1 MSDDEIRKKHNRAR
15 LEKEYESVF
24 NQASQNK
31 INSSET
37 KKKASLGKRF
47 MKKVYKDVLIPSAT
61 NAAKTVVQ
69 NYLTNFGNDLVN
81 TKKSVPK
88 KTKIDNVDIN
98 KLTDS
103 ELQDV
108 VSRINNVNSYN
119 NYAKSSKKKK

>member
-1 MSDDEIRKKHNRAR
+1 MSDDEIRKKLNRAR

-24 NQASQNK
+24 NQVSQNK

-37 KKKASLGKRF
+37 EKKASLGKRF
-47 MKKVYKDVLIPSAT
+47 MKKVYKDILIPSAT

-88 KTKIDNVDIN
+88 KTKIDNIDIN

>member
-1 MSDDEIRKKHNRAR
+1 MSDDEIRKKLTRAR

>member
-1 MSDDEIRKKHNRAR
+1 MSDDEIQKKLNRAR

-88 KTKIDNVDIN
+88 KTKIDNIDIN

-108 VSRINNVNSYN
+108 ISRINNVNSYN

>member
-1 MSDDEIRKKHNRAR
+1 MSDDEIRKKLNRAR

>member
-1 MSDDEIRKKHNRAR
+1 MSDDEIRKKLNRAR

-24 NQASQNK
+24 NQVSQNK

-37 KKKASLGKRF
+37 EKKASLGKRF

-88 KTKIDNVDIN
+88 KTKIDNIDIN

>member
-1 MSDDEIRKKHNRAR
+1 MSDDEIRKKLNRAR

-88 KTKIDNVDIN
+88 KTKIDNIDIN

-119 NYAKSSKKKK
+119 NYTKSSKKKK

>member
-1 MSDDEIRKKHNRAR
+1 MSDDEIRKKLNRAR

-81 TKKSVPK
+81 TKKSVHK

>member
-1 MSDDEIRKKHNRAR
+1 MSDDEIRKKLNRAR

-37 KKKASLGKRF
+37 EKKASLGKRF
-47 MKKVYKDVLIPSAT
+47 MKKVFKDVLIPSAT

-88 KTKIDNVDIN
+88 KTKIDNIDIN

-108 VSRINNVNSYN
+108 ISRINNVNSYN

>member
-1 MSDDEIRKKHNRAR
+1 MSDDEIRKKLNRAR

-47 MKKVYKDVLIPSAT
+47 IKKVYKDVLIPSAT

-88 KTKIDNVDIN
+88 KTKIDNIDIN

>member
-1 MSDDEIRKKHNRAR
+1 MSDDEIRKKLNRAR

-37 KKKASLGKRF
+37 KKKSSLGKRF

>member
-1 MSDDEIRKKHNRAR
+1 MSDDEIRKKLNRAR

-61 NAAKTVVQ
+61 NAAKTIVQ

-88 KTKIDNVDIN
+88 KTKIDNIDIN

>member
-1 MSDDEIRKKHNRAR
+1 MSDDEIRKKLNRAR

-24 NQASQNK
+24 NQVSQNK

-88 KTKIDNVDIN
+88 KTKIDNIDIN
-98 KLTDS
+98 KLTDA

>member
-1 MSDDEIRKKHNRAR
+1 MSDDEIRKKLNRAR

-24 NQASQNK
+24 NQVSQNK

-37 KKKASLGKRF
+37 EKKASLGKRF

-88 KTKIDNVDIN
+88 KTKIDNIDIN

-108 VSRINNVNSYN
+108 ISRINNVNSYN

>member
-1 MSDDEIRKKHNRAR
+1 MSDDEIRKKLNRAR

-88 KTKIDNVDIN
+88 KTKIDNIDIN

-108 VSRINNVNSYN
+108 ISRINNVNSYN

>member
-1 MSDDEIRKKHNRAR
+1 MSDDEIRKKLNRAR

-37 KKKASLGKRF
+37 EKKASLGKRF
-47 MKKVYKDVLIPSAT
+47 MKKVFKDVLIPSAT

-88 KTKIDNVDIN
+88 KTKIDNIDIN

-108 VSRINNVNSYN
+108 ISRINNINSYN

>member
-1 MSDDEIRKKHNRAR
+1 MSDDEIRKKLNRAR

-88 KTKIDNVDIN
+88 NTKIDNVDIN

>member
-1 MSDDEIRKKHNRAR
+1 MSDDEIRKKLNRAR

-24 NQASQNK
+24 NQVSQNK

-37 KKKASLGKRF
+37 EKKASLGKRF

-88 KTKIDNVDIN
+88 KTKIDNIDIN
-98 KLTDS
+98 KLTDA

-108 VSRINNVNSYN
+108 ISRINNVNSYN

>member
-1 MSDDEIRKKHNRAR
+1 MSDDEIRKKLNRAR

-88 KTKIDNVDIN
+88 KTKIDNIDIN
-98 KLTDS
+98 KLTDA

>member
-1 MSDDEIRKKHNRAR
+1 MSDDEIRKKLNRAR

-24 NQASQNK
+24 NQVSQNK

-37 KKKASLGKRF
+37 EKKASLGKRF
-47 MKKVYKDVLIPSAT
+47 IKKVYKDVLIPSAT

-88 KTKIDNVDIN
+88 KTKIDNIDIN
-98 KLTDS
+98 KLTDA

>member
-1 MSDDEIRKKHNRAR
+1 MSDDEIRKKLNRAR

-24 NQASQNK
+24 NQVSQNK

-37 KKKASLGKRF
+37 EKKASLGKRF
-47 MKKVYKDVLIPSAT
+47 IKKVYKDVLIPSAT
-61 NAAKTVVQ
+61 NAVKTVVQ

-88 KTKIDNVDIN
+88 KTKIDNIDIN

>member
-1 MSDDEIRKKHNRAR
+1 MSDDEIRKKLNRAR
-15 LEKEYESVF
+15 LEKEYEYVF

-88 KTKIDNVDIN
+88 KTKIDNIDIN

-108 VSRINNVNSYN
+108 ISRINNVNSYN

>member
-1 MSDDEIRKKHNRAR
+1 MSDDEIRKKLNRAR

-88 KTKIDNVDIN
+88 KTKIDNIDIN

>member
-1 MSDDEIRKKHNRAR
+1 MSDDEIRKKLNRAR

-24 NQASQNK
+24 NQVSQNK

-88 KTKIDNVDIN
+88 KTKIDNIDIN